1 MQVYQMGKTRPLL
14 DPPPR
19 RSVPDSDTAQTVEL
33 LEKLGVDVV
42 SYF

>member
-1 MQVYQMGKTRPLL
+1 MRVYQRREKQGPYLT
-14 DPPPR
+14 PR
-19 RSVPDSDTAQTVEL
+19 RSVPDSDAAQTVEL

>member
-14 DPPPR
+14 DPPR